1 MAMDT
6 QTTDANLIRRYL
18 AGQDRAFDKL
28 FKRYERPLFSFI
40 LRFVRDRE
48 GAEDLFQQTWMK
60 VIKAL
65 PQYEE
70 RGSFSSWL
78 FGIAN
83 NCCVDHARKKARSK
97 VDDLTSSEGMDRLP
111 NPNPNPEDTVI
122 KKEQKA
128 WLEQAV
134 EQLPQEQK
142 QVVLMR
148 LFGQLP
154 FKEIARVVNCPL
166 NTVLGRM
173 HYALKNLRKMT
184 EQEHGGKWQNV
195 MP

>member
-111 NPNPNPEDTVI
+111 NPHPNPEDTVI

-173 HYALKNLRKMT
+173 HYALKNLRKIS